1 MFEIAS
7 QMTMCLLIAGLFGF
21 IIGYLSSNKECVEHH
36 TNDDNHKVEEAKAEQ
51 EAKAK
56 AKAEQEAKEKEEAEA
71 KAKAEQEAKEKEEAE
86 AKEETKDDLTKIK
99 GLGPKT
105 ETTLNSLGI
114 TTFKQIASW
123 TKDDVDMVNK
133 KIAIHGKSNRASW
146 IKQAKSFMEES

>member
-36 TNDDNHKVEEAKAEQ
+36 HNSDDNHKEV
-51 EAKAK
+51 
-56 AKAEQEAKEKEEAEA
+56 EKEAET
-71 KAKAEQEAKEKEEAE
+71 EIES
-86 AKEETKDDLTKIK
+86 KDDLTKIK
-99 GLGPKT
+99 GLGPKI
-105 ETTLNSLGI
+105 ETTLNTLGI

-133 KIAIHGKSNRASW
+133 KISIHGKSNRASW
-146 IKQAKSFMEES
+146 IKQAKSFIEES